1 MQIFGNIQYEFQI
14 GKHTTKV
21 NCLITWWFVA
31 ISLSNIPPFLM
42 PKAFINESNAKYQR
56 LFKLYKQAYPDKRGD
71 AVTDEVVKIWRDT
84 LEKGKNEEKYWL
96 FLAHGS
102 WRPVKSKKMPII
114 FLKPNCRKFQ
124 NHFKNVSL
132 KIGTTSPQKLSQI
145 FKNGEKLHYYQSLER
160 AKILLNLTSEGLK
173 YPQ

>member
-1 MQIFGNIQYEFQI
+1 MEIFGNIQYEFQI
-14 GKHTTKV
+14 GKHTTKA
-21 NCLITWWFVA
+21 NYLITWWFVA
-31 ISLSNIPPFLM
+31 ISLSNIPQFLM

-56 LFKLYKQAYPDKRGD
+56 LFKLYKQSYPDKSGD

-102 WRPVKSKKMPII
+102 WRPVKSKKNAHH
-114 FLKPNCRKFQ
+114 FLKPNCGKFQ
-124 NHFKNVSL
+124 NHSKNVSL

-145 FKNGEKLHYYQSLER
+145 FKNGEKLHY
-160 AKILLNLTSEGLK
+160 KIRRSKGPK
-173 YPQ
+173 YP

>member
-1 MQIFGNIQYEFQI
+1 
-14 GKHTTKV
+14 
-21 NCLITWWFVA
+21 
-31 ISLSNIPPFLM
+31 M

-102 WRPVKSKKMPII
+102 WRPVKSKK
-114 FLKPNCRKFQ
+114 NAH
-124 NHFKNVSL
+124 HFFKA
-132 KIGTTSPQKLSQI
+132 KLSEIVKHFQ
-145 FKNGEKLHYYQSLER
+145 KGKS
-160 AKILLNLTSEGLK
+160 
-173 YPQ
+173 

>member
-1 MQIFGNIQYEFQI
+1 MEIFGNIQYEFQS
-14 GKHTTKV
+14 GKHTTKAS
-21 NCLITWWFVA
+21 CLITWWFVA
-31 ISLSNIPPFLM
+31 ISLLEIPPFLR

-102 WRPVKSKKMPII
+102 WRPVKSKKNTHH
-114 FLKPNCRKFQ
+114 FFKAKFQ
-124 NHFKNVSL
+124 NHSKNVSL

-145 FKNGEKLHYYQSLER
+145 FKNGEKLHY
-160 AKILLNLTSEGLK
+160 KIRCSKGPK
-173 YPQ
+173 YP

>member
-1 MQIFGNIQYEFQI
+1 
-14 GKHTTKV
+14 
-21 NCLITWWFVA
+21 
-31 ISLSNIPPFLM
+31 M

-102 WRPVKSKKMPII
+102 WRPVKSKKNAHY
-114 FLKPNCRKFQ
+114 F
-124 NHFKNVSL
+124 FKA
-132 KIGTTSPQKLSQI
+132 KLSEISKPFQ
-145 FKNGEKLHYYQSLER
+145 KCKS
-160 AKILLNLTSEGLK
+160 
-173 YPQ
+173 